1 MAISDPQT
9 VTIGGTAIPLPRVF
23 TGTTVGRFS
32 SADGRTEETFTPSNN
47 GGTIRRSV
55 RIAQKKITTD
65 PLVSTT
71 NVVKGSTIVL
81 NFSRDSDGYTDAEVL
96 AQFKGLI
103 TQLTASSDA
112 LLLKILAGEN

>member
-9 VTIGGTAIPLPRVF
+9 VTVSGTAISLPRTF
-23 TGTTVGRFS
+23 TGTTVGRFA
-32 SADGRTEETFTPSNN
+32 SADGRSEMTVTPSN
-47 GGTIRRSV
+47 GKTIRRSV
-55 RIAQKKITTD
+55 RFAQKKITTD
-65 PLVSTT
+65 PLVTTT
-71 NVVKGSTIVL
+71 NVVKGSTIVV

-103 TQLTASSDA
+103 TQLTAASDT